1 LILVEKWERFF
12 TIEFTERWAQINQM
26 HALSLTAIHGFFHTA
41 SRAAAACFTTYFL
54 PSAAKSNQKEPLEGN
69 ALHPTIT
76 SI

>member
-1 LILVEKWERFF
+1 LSLVEKWERFF

-41 SRAAAACFTTYFL
+41 SRAATACFTTFFL
-54 PSAAKSNQKEPLEGN
+54 SSAAKSKQKKPLKGN
-69 ALHPTIT
+69 ALHPIVT